1 MRCVQSRCIPLVP
14 TEPKVPSLL
23 PTSHPLA
30 NSHSACRIQVGV
42 PPLTPVVCLHRGQ
55 SCPQEGQ
62 AVVLCAGT
70 GRWGWEASLWEA

>member
-1 MRCVQSRCIPLVP
+1 M
-14 TEPKVPSLL
+14 
-23 PTSHPLA
+23 
-30 NSHSACRIQVGV
+30 GV
-42 PPLTPVVCLHRGQ
+42 PPLTPIVCLHRGQ